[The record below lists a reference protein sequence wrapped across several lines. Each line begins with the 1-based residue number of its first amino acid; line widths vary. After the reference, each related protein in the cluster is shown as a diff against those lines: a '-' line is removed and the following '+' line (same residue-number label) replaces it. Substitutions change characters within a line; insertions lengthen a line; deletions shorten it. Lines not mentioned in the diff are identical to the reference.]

1 MSKGISER
9 RHHKERLKKKRK
21 NDTVYYEEHPINKHV
36 ITPKVC
42 SCIVC
47 CKSQRKY
54 FGNSKQAK
62 TIRELKQEEKDNEL
76 R

>member
-9 RHHKERLKKKRK
+9 IYYKERLKKKRK
-21 NDTVYYEEHPINKHV
+21 NDIVYYIGCPINKHV
-36 ITPKVC
+36 ITPKIC
-42 SCIVC
+42 SCIIC

-62 TIRELKQEEKDNEL
+62 TIQEL
-76 R
+76 RVDERDS

>member
-9 RHHKERLKKKRK
+9 RHHKERLKNRRK
-21 NDTVYYEEHPINKHV
+21 NNTVYYTGYPINKHV

-42 SCIVC
+42 SCMVC

-54 FGNSKQAK
+54 FGNGKEAK
-62 TIRELKQEEKDNEL
+62 TIQELKADEHDS
-76 R
+76 